1 LVEKSK
7 KEDVPLLFLI
17 TSDTCAHCRNIER
30 ELKGFPDAVAE
41 AGFEAEFGYANCD
54 QSKLCSILKI
64 TGMPRLF
71 VIKGSYDDRTL
82 ITGEPKKEIIKA
94 DVFRQLN
101 PNVTMP
107 VASSVDQ
114 VKDIIKHSE
123 VMTFAAFYDPTT
135 EEGQAVKEKFWQ
147 SAENIGKQYYQQQAT
162 IRWLDVEIPDGNF
175 DDANMHFGVNENK
188 AVRLLPKRYES
199 KYEESVLDAPLH
211 QDTATVLSGLG
222 GDVQSDWWVDNI
234 VPLVGEHNYYT
245 ELHYRYIQKT
255 HIRVFSNEVDSY
267 NSRKTAF
274 FTNKIRK
281 VARMKKY
288 EKYLFSVENLS
299 QARTTVLKKFQ
310 LNELVD
316 FDQPLMMIDDSHRRY
331 KYTDGEAVED
341 DRLTDDVYFRLPQ
354 EEVTIASLEAFID
367 EFQNEALIPYQV
379 SAESGKTEEEQEE
392 MKSKKDE
399 GLATVLGNTFNDIVL
414 DSSKDC
420 ALMIIHTNSGK
431 SKAIKEEWARVAKHF
446 ENEHD
451 LVIGLFDLKYN
462 QFTHRVLS
470 QKVKNIPTLVFFP
483 WHDKKF
489 IVQYDDEKNGF
500 VTDEMIRFIED
511 NSEMLDTGEEGEAEE
526 DDIKFEF

>member
-1 LVEKSK
+1 MEKSK

-30 ELKGFPDAVAE
+30 ELKGFLDAVAE

-54 QSKLCSILKI
+54 QSKLCAILKI

-175 DDANMHFGVNENK
+175 DDVNMHFGVNENK

-255 HIRVFSNEVDSY
+255 HIRKAGTRRADRASRSRGRRRRPPRDPAASARPDEV
-267 NSRKTAF
+267 
-274 FTNKIRK
+274 
-281 VARMKKY
+281 
-288 EKYLFSVENLS
+288 L
-299 QARTTVLKKFQ
+299 
-310 LNELVD
+310 
-316 FDQPLMMIDDSHRRY
+316 RR
-331 KYTDGEAVED
+331 
-341 DRLTDDVYFRLPQ
+341 DRSLGRDRAEPEPAAGAAEVPRGPRLPQ
-354 EEVTIASLEAFID
+354 PGARRGDRGEYMLPPRREE
-367 EFQNEALIPYQV
+367 
-379 SAESGKTEEEQEE
+379 
-392 MKSKKDE
+392 
-399 GLATVLGNTFNDIVL
+399 
-414 DSSKDC
+414 
-420 ALMIIHTNSGK
+420 
-431 SKAIKEEWARVAKHF
+431 R
-446 ENEHD
+446 
-451 LVIGLFDLKYN
+451 
-462 QFTHRVLS
+462 R
-470 QKVKNIPTLVFFP
+470 
-483 WHDKKF
+483 
-489 IVQYDDEKNGF
+489 
-500 VTDEMIRFIED
+500 TD
-511 NSEMLDTGEEGEAEE
+511 
-526 DDIKFEF
+526 